1 MCNHLPLPVL
11 EGIVC
16 RSRTDL
22 RSEKRQVF
30 AGNTAGWT
38 VTHKLRLKNTH
49 THINRASIC
58 EKEKKHTLRSLPP
71 FPPLLF
77 LLILSRKLFQNKR
90 TSIAEGK
97 QLTKRKKNQ
106 NKIEKEKI
114 SLLFSTPCSKINE
127 AYSLFQC
134 TVWEMV
140 GNKRNLILLKT
151 ACKEESIL
159 LRSEKHYVARQ
170 S

>member
-11 EGIVC
+11 EGKVC

-49 THINRASIC
+49 INRASIC
-58 EKEKKHTLRSLPP
+58 EKEKKTHFKIVTPL
-71 FPPLLF
+71 PPLLF

-114 SLLFSTPCSKINE
+114 SLLFSTPCSKINK

-134 TVWEMV
+134 TVWETV
-140 GNKRNLILLKT
+140 WNKRNLILLKT